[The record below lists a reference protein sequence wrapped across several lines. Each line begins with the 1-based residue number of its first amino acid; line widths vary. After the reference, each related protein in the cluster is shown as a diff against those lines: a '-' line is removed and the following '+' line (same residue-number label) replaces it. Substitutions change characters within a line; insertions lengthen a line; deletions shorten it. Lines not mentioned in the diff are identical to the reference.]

1 MGIFTW
7 LKNLDSARRKARYQ
21 AQTEAFKVAAAA
33 LSAGDIAIDC
43 GANVGIYTEIMARS
57 GATVYAF
64 EPNPIAFAALQ
75 ERVADYPNVKLFQ
88 AASTVKPGSFKLYSH
103 RHAKRDPLLYSV
115 SSSLISAKSNVNAD
129 DFYEV
134 EGVVLSD
141 FIADLAKPVKLLKM
155 DVEGAEIEIINDL
168 MDKGLHKSIQAGFVE
183 VHDRRVKSLREPTA
197 ALRERL
203 EREGATHITLD
214 WR

>member
-7 LKNLDSARRKARYQ
+7 LKNLDSARRKARYK
-21 AQTEAFKVAAAA
+21 AQTEAFEAAAAA
-33 LSAGDIAIDC
+33 LKPNDIAIDC

-64 EPNPIAFAALQ
+64 EPNPVAFAALK
-75 ERVADYPNVKLFQ
+75 ERVANFPNVKLFQ

-115 SSSLISAKSNVNAD
+115 SSSLMSAKSNVNRN
-129 DFYEV
+129 DFFEV
-134 EGVVLSD
+134 EGIVLSE
-141 FIADLAKPVKLLKM
+141 FIQQLGAPVKLLKM
-155 DVEGAEIEIINDL
+155 DVEGAEIGILNDL
-168 MDKGLHKSIQAGFVE
+168 LDKGLHEKIVAGFVE

-203 EREGATHITLD
+203 EDEGATQITLD

>member
-7 LKNLDSARRKARYQ
+7 LKNLDSARRKARYK
-21 AQTEAFKVAAAA
+21 AQTEAFEAAAAA
-33 LSAGDIAIDC
+33 LTPDDIAVDC

-64 EPNPIAFAALQ
+64 EPNPVAFAALQ
-75 ERVADYPNVKLFQ
+75 ERVADFPNVKLFQ

-115 SSSLISAKSNVNAD
+115 SSSLISAKSNVNQN
-129 DFYEV
+129 DFFEV
-134 EGVVLSD
+134 EGIVLSE
-141 FIADLAKPVKLLKM
+141 FLQELNRPVKLLKM

-168 MDKGLHKSIQAGFVE
+168 LDKGLHQQIVAGFVE

-203 EREGATHITLD
+203 EKEGATQITLD